1 MEGGGIPHERGPL
14 KSWGRETALALARIS
29 PAIIVLA
36 VIIVLPA
43 LDLFW
48 ISLNNYSPGIGSD
61 FVGAGN
67 YESLI
72 RDSGFQAAALR
83 SVAYVVGVVLLQ
95 LLTGMGIALLLDNAL
110 PFRALWTIFLIA
122 PFAVSPIVAVVSW
135 KYLLDPSFG
144 LVNYLITR
152 LGLPPVPWFNG
163 PITSMA
169 GVVIVAVWKGFSFI
183 AIILFAALRAIP
195 SELKEAARIDGATP
209 LQIFRYVKLP
219 LILPA
224 LSIVALFEIIH
235 AVREFDIIQTM
246 TGGGPGTSTELFSNY
261 LYRQAFG
268 NFYFGLGASV
278 GWIMLAATVV
288 LASPVIWRTYQR
300 MFTTEAMEK

>member
-1 MEGGGIPHERGPL
+1 MESGDLTHGRGKL
-14 KSWGRETALALARIS
+14 ASWWRENALAIGLIF
-29 PAIIVLA
+29 PAIAVLT
-36 VIIVLPA
+36 VIIILPA
-43 LDLFW
+43 LNLFW
-48 ISLNNYSPGIGSD
+48 ISFNNYSPGIGSD
-61 FVGAGN
+61 FVGLGN
-67 YESLI
+67 YTSLI
-72 RDSGFQAAALR
+72 RDTGFQAAALR
-83 SVAYVVGVVLLQ
+83 NVAYVVGVVLLQ

-110 PFRALWTIFLIA
+110 PLRTLWTICLIA

-163 PITSMA
+163 PATSMA

-209 LQIFRYVKLP
+209 LQVFRYVKFP

-278 GWIMLAATVV
+278 GWIMLVVTVV

-300 MFTTEAMEK
+300 MFSLETAGR